1 MVQCLDCI
9 GDRVARSLVRPASI
23 DRCKRVTARL
33 TSGAIADR
41 SLDCSVPQRQS
52 GLLTAGVPGWAVG
65 SRGYELGSLGVRTV
79 VLVHGAWHGPWCWA
93 KVTPRLA
100 AAGVPHAEVELP
112 FTGHD
117 DDIAATRAALDRI
130 DGTKV
135 LVGHSYGGLVISGA
149 GKGRSDVAQVVYLC
163 AFLVQP
169 GETIID
175 ELARVPDLPT
185 AKVLDAIVLH
195 DDGTSS
201 IDPDHAVAAF
211 YSLSSTDAARDA
223 IGRLRPMN
231 AKSIFSRC
239 QGAPWMQVPSTYVL
253 CDQDQAIPVKG
264 QRRMARSAT
273 NVVVLDT
280 DHSPFLS
287 MPEETARI
295 LVNLASDSS

>member
-1 MVQCLDCI
+1 MTRHRTGVPEQVF
-9 GDRVARSLVRPASI
+9 VARECELV
-23 DRCKRVTARL
+23 
-33 TSGAIADR
+33 
-41 SLDCSVPQRQS
+41 
-52 GLLTAGVPGWAVG
+52 
-65 SRGYELGSLGVRTV
+65 SLGVTTV
-79 VLVHGAWHGPWCWA
+79 VLVHGAWHGAWCWA
-93 KVTPRLA
+93 KVTPRLE
-100 AAGVPHAEVELP
+100 AAGVPHTEVELP

-117 DDIAATRAALDRI
+117 DDIAATRTALDSI

-149 GKGRSDVAQVVYLC
+149 GAGRSDVAHLVYLC

-169 GETIID
+169 GETIVD
-175 ELARVPDLPT
+175 DLARVPDLP
-185 AKVLDAIVLH
+185 AAEVLHAIVFH

-211 YSLSSTDAARDA
+211 YELSPPDTARDA

-231 AKSIFSRC
+231 GKSIFSKC
-239 QGAPWMQVPSTYVL
+239 KGAPWRQIPSTYVL
-253 CDQDQAIPVKG
+253 CEQDQAIPVEG

-273 NVVVLDT
+273 NSIVLDT

-287 MPEETARI
+287 MPDDIARI